1 MSSIILSV
9 LQILFYLILK
19 KKALYDIDIPIMH
32 NLQPGN

>member
-19 KKALYDIDIPIMH
+19 KKTLYDIDIPIMH